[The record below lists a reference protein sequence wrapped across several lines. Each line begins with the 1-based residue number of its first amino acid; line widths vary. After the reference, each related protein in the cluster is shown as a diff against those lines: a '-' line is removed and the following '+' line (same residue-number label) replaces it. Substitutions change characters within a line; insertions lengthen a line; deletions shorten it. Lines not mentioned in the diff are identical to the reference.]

1 MANQK
6 LDESVRGVFAISAT
20 PFTDDGAVDRAS
32 TDRMVEFFL

>member
-6 LDESVRGVFAISAT
+6 LDVNARGVFAISAT